1 MTINIGDVSIS
12 IPVAISNWVKE
23 SEDNRTEFDGMIQ
36 SMMYAVNK
44 VMKERN
50 HVTPNPYQSL
60 YEAQLELGRESGM
73 TKEQVDSWISSYA
86 KSLAEQAKT
95 GNFDSDLENLV
106 KLLYT
111 LGKN

>member
-12 IPVAISNWVKE
+12 IPTTISNWVKE

-50 HVTPNPYQSL
+50 HVTPNPYQPL
-60 YEAQLELGRESGM
+60 YEVQLEIGKESGM
-73 TKEQVDSWISSYA
+73 TKEQVDNWISNYA
-86 KSLAEQAKT
+86 KSLAEQIKT

-106 KLLYT
+106 KLLST
-111 LGKN
+111 LKK

>member
-50 HVTPNPYQSL
+50 HVTPNP
-60 YEAQLELGRESGM
+60 
-73 TKEQVDSWISSYA
+73 
-86 KSLAEQAKT
+86 
-95 GNFDSDLENLV
+95 
-106 KLLYT
+106 
-111 LGKN
+111 